1 MSMEEISNNTTDDPV
16 TNNEKESES
25 SSSSS
30 GSSDEESS
38 DEESQMEESEINHAI
53 ALATE
58 AVSKT
63 FGWSSNEETKSTS
76 NNNNNNNNP
85 LSKIIPGYTA
95 PFSLSSSSD
104 TQISNCKKDSIDKLI
119 QTATTITNNRSM
131 KRKGVVANDEVGSKN
146 WFQYASTP
154 ITDELRTDLKILR
167 QRNYINPKK
176 FYKSLDNPSTHV
188 QVGTVIE
195 GVGEYYSSR
204 LSKKERKANFA
215 DEIMGDYDTS
225 NYVKQ
230 KYKKMSKTKTNKKPS
245 IQRKNRKI
253 KF

>member
-16 TNNEKESES
+16 TNNEKESESS

-76 NNNNNNNNP
+76 NNNNNNP

-95 PFSLSSSSD
+95 PFRLSSSSD
-104 TQISNCKKDSIDKLI
+104 TQISDCKKDSIDKLI
-119 QTATTITNNRSM
+119 QNATTNNGSM
-131 KRKGVVANDEVGSKN
+131 KRKGVVANKEEVGSKN
-146 WFQYASTP
+146 WFRYASTP
-154 ITDELRTDLKILR
+154 VTDELRTDLKILR

-225 NYVKQ
+225 KYVKQ
-230 KYKKMSKTKTNKKPS
+230 KYRKMSKTKTTKKPF